1 MNALLPFREPLLSDA
16 PMVQRSTINAL
27 QSDLA
32 FANLYLLRHKYNTEI
47 LFHMEHL
54 IRHFGSERLNGYSFP
69 IGGSCSTL
77 NECIHAIEQDAA
89 ARKRPHSYCLLTAEQ
104 ALYLQRIYGERIR
117 FTCNNGDAD
126 YLYKR
131 SNLAELPGTAYHK
144 KRTHAAKFSRLHPDA
159 EFRKLSNENK
169 EDVLYIAKHW
179 LTAQPCTPALTHEF
193 NAISTAI
200 ENMDTFQLTGGIAY
214 IQAKP
219 VGFCL
224 ATRMNAGVT
233 DIHYEK
239 CLPEYRDAYVYI
251 NHSFAQQA
259 DTEWINREEDLNIP
273 GLRQAKLSYHPALI
287 LTKLSATI
295 C

>member
-1 MNALLPFREPLLSDA
+1 
-16 PMVQRSTINAL
+16 MVQRSTINTL

-54 IRHFGSERLNGYSFP
+54 IRHFESERLNGYSFP

-131 SNLAELPGTAYHK
+131 SNLVELPGTAYHK

-179 LTAQPCTPALTHEF
+179 LTAHPCPHSRIQCYIDSHREHGY
-193 NAISTAI
+193 ISTHRRYRIHSSKAGRFLLSHSN
-200 ENMDTFQLTGGIAY
+200 ECRRYRYTLRKVFTG
-214 IQAKP
+214 
-219 VGFCL
+219 V
-224 ATRMNAGVT
+224 
-233 DIHYEK
+233 
-239 CLPEYRDAYVYI
+239 
-251 NHSFAQQA
+251 S
-259 DTEWINREEDLNIP
+259 
-273 GLRQAKLSYHPALI
+273 
-287 LTKLSATI
+287 
-295 C
+295 